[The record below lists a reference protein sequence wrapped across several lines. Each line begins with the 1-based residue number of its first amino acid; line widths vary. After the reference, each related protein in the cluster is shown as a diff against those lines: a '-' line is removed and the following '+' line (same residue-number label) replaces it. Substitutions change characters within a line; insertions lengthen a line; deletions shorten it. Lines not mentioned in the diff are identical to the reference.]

1 MVRAEIP
8 EISRS
13 ISRTRVLLRLEP
25 VSVASKPL
33 SGKPSLLPLLL
44 CSCPPAVNRPKPSF
58 SPARLSPPDDSD
70 SSGQPEKLASFGMTY
85 VPLLNVAQ
93 IFLGF
98 RFKENGWRE
107 IRLRSCSS
115 SSLGGG
121 RYLVKT
127 SATLREA
134 GGRRGIVNTIVR
146 SPIELCSPP
155 SPSKTQR
162 RNRGKVK

>member
-1 MVRAEIP
+1 M
-8 EISRS
+8 
-13 ISRTRVLLRLEP
+13 
-25 VSVASKPL
+25 ASL
-33 SGKPSLLPLLL
+33 PSYI

-115 SSLGGG
+115 SSLGGS

>member
-1 MVRAEIP
+1 MTTQISHLEQERRCGPFGPSSEIP

-13 ISRTRVLLRLEP
+13 ISRSRVLLRLEP

-98 RFKENGWRE
+98 RFKENRVVRNQTPILQQLQPRRVE
-107 IRLRSCSS
+107 IFAPVLKH
-115 SSLGGG
+115 L
-121 RYLVKT
+121 
-127 SATLREA
+127 
-134 GGRRGIVNTIVR
+134 
-146 SPIELCSPP
+146 PP
-155 SPSKTQR
+155 SEKR
-162 RNRGKVK
+162 EGGE